1 MFTKLQI
8 VGEASDGLE
17 AVRMAQQLQPSLI
30 LLDIGLPV
38 INGIDAARRIR
49 RVSPTSKILFVSE
62 NRSRDLADEALRTGA
77 CGYIVKSASAR
88 DLLPGVQ
95 AILEDRSFV
104 STNLTGPAPVNYER
118 CLHVASGDH

>member
-77 CGYIVKSASAR
+77 CGYIVKSGR
-88 DLLPGVQ
+88 
-95 AILEDRSFV
+95 
-104 STNLTGPAPVNYER
+104 
-118 CLHVASGDH
+118 

>member
-77 CGYIVKSASAR
+77 CGYIVKSAAAR

-104 STNLTGPAPVNYER
+104 STNLTGPAPVYER
-118 CLHVASGDH
+118 CLHVASRDH